1 MLNEEKIRW
10 MTRASIYEKRQGH
23 TDLERNEYF
32 LGDYVRLHLMKNM
45 IGVTVAYILMVGLY
59 AVCKIE
65 DIFALAANM
74 QLMVFLKEV
83 LLVYLILALIYTGIG
98 IIYYAWQYQSS
109 HKQLKKYYRILRH
122 IDQCGEKNSK
132 QNGQLHHMCC
142 NNCCHDKYRKTA
154 RNNRA
159 DQCQQYIDH
168 RIVQNFKI
176 SKL

>member
-32 LGDYVRLHLMKNM
+32 LGDYVR
-45 IGVTVAYILMVGLY
+45 LY

-122 IDQCGEKNSK
+122 IDQCGEKNSRS
-132 QNGQLHHMCC
+132 QE
-142 NNCCHDKYRKTA
+142 DKR
-154 RNNRA
+154 
-159 DQCQQYIDH
+159 
-168 RIVQNFKI
+168 
-176 SKL
+176 

>member
-98 IIYYAWQYQSS
+98 IIYYA
-109 HKQLKKYYRILRH
+109 LLF
-122 IDQCGEKNSK
+122 SK
-132 QNGQLHHMCC
+132 P
-142 NNCCHDKYRKTA
+142 
-154 RNNRA
+154 
-159 DQCQQYIDH
+159 
-168 RIVQNFKI
+168 
-176 SKL
+176 